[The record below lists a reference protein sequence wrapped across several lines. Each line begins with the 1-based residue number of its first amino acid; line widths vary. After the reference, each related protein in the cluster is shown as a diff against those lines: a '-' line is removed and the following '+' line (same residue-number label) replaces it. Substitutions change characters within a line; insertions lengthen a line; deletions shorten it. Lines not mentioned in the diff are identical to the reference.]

1 MKRRIYRGLSLVL
14 LAGLSFSAGCS
25 LYNLERRLNP
35 VNADFLSKVR
45 YVITREERKTFLEL
59 PDSGK
64 PQFIEEFWK
73 RRDPD
78 PDTEENEFKIEYF
91 NRIERAT
98 QLFMG
103 EGMPGWLTDRGRIY
117 VLFGPPMDRITQPVS
132 GDAYSRCQEVWY
144 YGNFP
149 VVFIDQTCTGT
160 YKLVTYELSGLRD
173 INLTYMHELNMAQAE
188 AQKTFKEEKALFN
201 FEASLKIRLREPERI
216 EGVVV
221 LEVLYER
228 IWYKSE
234 GKRLWTTLQAVLELK
249 DAGKNTI
256 WQHKADYDINLDEAE
271 LEQKAGKKYTIEIP
285 VVIQDEEKIK
295 GLGQGQSLLYIT
307 LINTTG
313 QETQKKVIE
322 FK

>member
-1 MKRRIYRGLSLVL
+1 MHDLS
-14 LAGLSFSAGCS
+14 
-25 LYNLERRLNP
+25 
-35 VNADFLSKVR
+35 
-45 YVITREERKTFLEL
+45 T
-59 PDSGK
+59 
-64 PQFIEEFWK
+64 
-73 RRDPD
+73 
-78 PDTEENEFKIEYF
+78 
-91 NRIERAT
+91 
-98 QLFMG
+98 
-103 EGMPGWLTDRGRIY
+103 
-117 VLFGPPMDRITQPVS
+117 
-132 GDAYSRCQEVWY
+132 
-144 YGNFP
+144 
-149 VVFIDQTCTGT
+149 
-160 YKLVTYELSGLRD
+160 
-173 INLTYMHELNMAQAE
+173 AQAE
-188 AQKTFKEEKALFN
+188 AQKTFKEEKVLFN

-285 VVIQDEEKIK
+285 VAILDEEKIK

-313 QETQKKVIE
+313 HETQKKTME

>member
-14 LAGLSFSAGCS
+14 LAGLSFSAGCR

-35 VNADFLSKVR
+35 VNADILSKVR
-45 YVITREERKTFLEL
+45 YIITREERKTFLEL

-173 INLTYMHELNMAQAE
+173 INLMYMHELSTAQAE
-188 AQKTFKEEKALFN
+188 AQKTFKEEKVLFN

-221 LEVLYER
+221 LEILYER

-313 QETQKKVIE
+313 HETQKKTME

>member
-1 MKRRIYRGLSLVL
+1 
-14 LAGLSFSAGCS
+14 
-25 LYNLERRLNP
+25 

-45 YVITREERKTFLEL
+45 YIITREERKTFLDV

-117 VLFGPPMDRITQPVS
+117 VLFGPPMDRITQPMS

-173 INLTYMHELNMAQAE
+173 INLMYMHELNTAQAG
-188 AQKTFKEEKALFN
+188 AQKTFKEEKVLFN
-201 FEASLKIRLREPERI
+201 FEVSLKIKLREPERI

-256 WQHKADYDINLDEAE
+256 WQHKADYDVNLDEAE

-307 LINTTG
+307 LINLTG
-313 QETQKKVIE
+313 HETQKKTME